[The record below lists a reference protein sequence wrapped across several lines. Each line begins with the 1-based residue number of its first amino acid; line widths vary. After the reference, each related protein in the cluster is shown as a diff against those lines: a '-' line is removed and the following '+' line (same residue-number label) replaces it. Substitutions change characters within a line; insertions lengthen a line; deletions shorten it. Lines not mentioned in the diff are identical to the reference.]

1 MVKLRVLIISL
12 LVFNLKMVA
21 QNEAIA
27 FSEEDR
33 RFCQEYRKLKIE
45 ETGTHIWPDHIIES
59 ERGNIDSVLQ
69 EIKTKT
75 LVHYGHLDCFRSLYV
90 DIVVDTN
97 GVVRGGYLVKKVS
110 SCEME
115 AARYIVRLFQK
126 EKFIPA
132 SIRGRKV
139 VYDIPF
145 LIKNDSS
152 THNGSLNVQD
162 SIASEDI
169 GTRWSYESMPSFD
182 HDRKQKKLY
191 KLINENLAQFDTLT
205 KTETVYVRFLVD
217 TLGATHQHKVMKG
230 VNPQLDEEALRV
242 CRLIRFDNPA
252 MQGGKPAETFYTVP
266 IRFEPPQAQPIT
278 KKRCVFWRKKK
289 K

>member
-97 GVVRGGYLVKKVS
+97 GVVRGGYLVKKV
-110 SCEME
+110 
-115 AARYIVRLFQK
+115 
-126 EKFIPA
+126 
-132 SIRGRKV
+132 
-139 VYDIPF
+139 
-145 LIKNDSS
+145 
-152 THNGSLNVQD
+152 
-162 SIASEDI
+162 
-169 GTRWSYESMPSFD
+169 
-182 HDRKQKKLY
+182 
-191 KLINENLAQFDTLT
+191 
-205 KTETVYVRFLVD
+205 
-217 TLGATHQHKVMKG
+217 
-230 VNPQLDEEALRV
+230 
-242 CRLIRFDNPA
+242 
-252 MQGGKPAETFYTVP
+252 
-266 IRFEPPQAQPIT
+266 
-278 KKRCVFWRKKK
+278 
-289 K
+289 